1 MYEIKTEDVYEDFSS
16 NKKMFDFCNYLT
28 DSKYYDDSYKLVIGK
43 IKDEISSIGI
53 EEFVELKPTMHSF
66 LVGDN
71 SEHKKAKEGNENV
84 VATISH
90 NEYKDVL
97 VNNKCLRH

>member
-16 NKKMFDFCNYLT
+16 NKKMLDFSNYST
-28 DSKYYDDSYKLVIGK
+28 DSKYYVDSYKLVIGK
-43 IKDEISSIGI
+43 IKDEISSFAI
-53 EEFVELKPTMHSF
+53 EEFVGLKPAMHSF

-71 SEHKKAKEGNENV
+71 SEHKKANEVNENV
-84 VATISH
+84 VKTISL